1 MSNKVKRPMNAYML
15 FSKEKRA
22 EIIQQKPELKS
33 KVAEVSKIIGNH
45 WKEMTSEEKSKY
57 VKMAEENKKMNNA
70 HPNIWFSIRK

>member
-1 MSNKVKRPMNAYML
+1 MSNKIKRPMNAYML

-33 KVAEVSKIIGNH
+33 KVAEIAKLIGNQ

-57 VKMAEENKKMNNA
+57 VKMAEENKK
-70 HPNIWFSIRK
+70 IYESETQK

>member
-33 KVAEVSKIIGNH
+33 KVAEVAKLIGNH
-45 WKEMTSEEKSKY
+45 WKEMTSEEKVKY
-57 VKMAEENKKMNNA
+57 QNLALKDKQRYESEIKK
-70 HPNIWFSIRK
+70 

>member
-1 MSNKVKRPMNAYML
+1 MSNKIKRPMNAYML

-33 KVAEVSKIIGNH
+33 KVAEIAKLIGNH

-57 VKMAEENKKMNNA
+57 VKMAEENKKYMKKKIKNKQ
-70 HPNIWFSIRK
+70 P

>member
-33 KVAEVSKIIGNH
+33 KVAEVAKLIGNH

-57 VKMAEENKKMNNA
+57 VKITEANKK
-70 HPNIWFSIRK
+70 IYESETQK

>member
-15 FSKEKRA
+15 FSKEKRR

-33 KVAEVSKIIGNH
+33 KVAEIAKLIGNH

-57 VKMAEENKKMNNA
+57 VKMAEANKK
-70 HPNIWFSIRK
+70 IYESETQK